1 MELVSFGV
9 DYYFMDYLRD
19 VGDVVYNS
27 VRWQMYEIYL
37 YLLNLRD
44 QMEYLVDELENLNLK
59 LSRCSGVFL
68 EKKF

>member
-1 MELVSFGV
+1 
-9 DYYFMDYLRD
+9 MDYLRD